1 MVLVLVIL
9 CAPFD
14 PLDDYLKLALQFS
27 AVTMLFVVWPLIGIM
42 AFATMLFVPFALAI
56 VIYIGAFA
64 VSDDVYAAKAAGLD
78 DAVASWKHNLVGVC
92 PLH

>member
-1 MVLVLVIL
+1 MDQKS
-9 CAPFD
+9 D
-14 PLDDYLKLALQFS
+14 PLAQKPRLTLG
-27 AVTMLFVVWPLIGIM
+27 VM

-64 VSDDVYAAKAAGLD
+64 VSDDVYAAKSAGLD
-78 DAVASWKHNLVGVC
+78 HTVAAWKHNLVGVC